1 MYIYISWALQAS
13 HGELH
18 GDFSMELAV
27 GCTPPWCA
35 HGVHGANSYKKGD
48 RRGAAQ
54 AITNGANI
62 QIGPP
67 SGSSCAITKGE
78 NLRRCASVSSWASS
92 SPAGSQDN
100 MLCLTSPEKPLL
112 PEKPLAPETPAALA
126 ATMPEVKTQELVV
139 APAAPEEIKPAKR
152 KSVLEAAAEIA
163 NAINAKR
170 RKLAEKTPVDKLPA
184 AWAGT
189 TKGARAK
196 KVAPAMAAPAVA
208 APAVAAPAKAAA
220 KAGATTK
227 TPKEKAYNSAWLKA
241 KNAALAAGKSL
252 EDAKAAGRDAGK
264 AARDAIA

>member
-1 MYIYISWALQAS
+1 MNIYISWALQAS

-54 AITNGANI
+54 AQVQMGHF
-62 QIGPP
+62 GPP
-67 SGSSCAITKGE
+67 SGSSNAITNGA

-112 PEKPLAPETPAALA
+112 PEKPLAPQTPAALA
-126 ATMPEVKTQELVV
+126 ATIPEVKTQELVV

-184 AWAGT
+184 AWAGK

-196 KVAPAMAAPAVA
+196 KVAPAMVAPAVA
-208 APAVAAPAKAAA
+208 APAVAAPATAAA

-227 TPKEKAYNSAWLKA
+227 TAKEKAYNSAWLKA

-252 EDAKAAGRDAGK
+252 DDAKAAGRAAGK

>member
-1 MYIYISWALQAS
+1 MQ
-13 HGELH
+13 
-18 GDFSMELAV
+18 LAV
-27 GCTPPWCA
+27 GCTPRA

-92 SPAGSQDN
+92 SPASSPAGSQDN

-112 PEKPLAPETPAALA
+112 PEKPLAPQTPAALA
-126 ATMPEVKTQELVV
+126 ATIPEVKTQELVV

-184 AWAGT
+184 AWAGK

-208 APAVAAPAKAAA
+208 APAVAAPATAAA

-227 TPKEKAYNSAWLKA
+227 TAKEKAYNSAWLKA

-252 EDAKAAGRDAGK
+252 DDAKAAGRAAGK

>member
-1 MYIYISWALQAS
+1 M
-13 HGELH
+13 H
-18 GDFSMELAV
+18 
-27 GCTPPWCA
+27 PPWCA

-139 APAAPEEIKPAKR
+139 APAAPGEIANPAKR

-170 RKLAEKTPVDKLPA
+170 RKLVEKTPVAKLPA

-208 APAVAAPAKAAA
+208 APAVAAPATAAA

-241 KNAALAAGKSL
+241 KNAALAAGKSF

-264 AARDAIA
+264 AARGAIA